1 MLTGLPADLTKA
13 VLWKKVRKVND
24 KATLEFPIEGEL
36 NTANIIFPT
45 HGDAIKGI
53 PKLHGHTYKG
63 ALLSCVLKK
72 RLDKL
77 SSRGEG
83 RAQSHAG
90 RLIVRNLAWETTE
103 ADLRATFLPF
113 GPIQAIDLPTL
124 PSKLPTDPSKPPPP
138 PRARGFAFVWFM
150 VKKDAER
157 AIEEING
164 KPIKRAPDAGNA
176 KGKGKKKGDVVGDGR
191 LVAVDWALSKGK
203 WQDAQ
208 GKEEEKEESGSDS
221 GSESGSSSG
230 SGSGSGSDSD
240 SDSDSGSG
248 SGSDSG
254 SDAEDDDDASDASGD
269 VEMDDA
275 EEEEEA
281 PVKPKLPDTDVGA
294 TLFVRNM
301 PFEATEQELGTLFRT
316 FGPIR
321 YARITMDKA
330 TGRSRGTGFVCFW
343 NIEHADA
350 AIAEAERVAQETG
363 ANSMPVSIASLTHLT
378 PARREEEPLHTAFS
392 TPG

>member
-1 MLTGLPADLTKA
+1 
-13 VLWKKVRKVND
+13 
-24 KATLEFPIEGEL
+24 
-36 NTANIIFPT
+36 
-45 HGDAIKGI
+45 
-53 PKLHGHTYKG
+53 
-63 ALLSCVLKK
+63 
-72 RLDKL
+72 
-77 SSRGEG
+77 
-83 RAQSHAG
+83 
-90 RLIVRNLAWETTE
+90 
-103 ADLRATFLPF
+103 
-113 GPIQAIDLPTL
+113 
-124 PSKLPTDPSKPPPP
+124 
-138 PRARGFAFVWFM
+138 
-150 VKKDAER
+150 
-157 AIEEING
+157 
-164 KPIKRAPDAGNA
+164 
-176 KGKGKKKGDVVGDGR
+176 
-191 LVAVDWALSKGK
+191 
-203 WQDAQ
+203 
-208 GKEEEKEESGSDS
+208 
-221 GSESGSSSG
+221 
-230 SGSGSGSDSD
+230 
-240 SDSDSGSG
+240 
-248 SGSDSG
+248 
-254 SDAEDDDDASDASGD
+254 
-269 VEMDDA
+269 MDDA